1 MCVIKFGCFWCG
13 IASMLW
19 SIWINLWNIFG
30 FMMFCSICLSVASG
44 ILQVW
49 LYPNEKRIWLVL
61 WILAGCWWL
70 LGSIWSWNV
79 WVMGI
84 GPKEQYRGTCT
95 CTEISFVFKS
105 HTKSDSWEPLQI
117 LTAQYLIIIVV
128 VMIMIIIIIGG
139 RFRIF
144 CKRGCTTKK

>member
-1 MCVIKFGCFWCG
+1 MSLNLVVVDVELQVCFGVYE
-13 IASMLW
+13 
-19 SIWINLWNIFG
+19 SIYEISLVS
-30 FMMFCSICLSVASG
+30 MMFCPICLSVASG

-95 CTEISFVFKS
+95 CTKISFVFKS

-117 LTAQYLIIIVV
+117 PTAQYLIIIVV
-128 VMIMIIIIIGG
+128 VMIMIIVIIGG

>member
-1 MCVIKFGCFWCG
+1 MSLNLVVFDVELQ
-13 IASMLW
+13 LW
-19 SIWINLWNIFG
+19 SIWINLWNIFD

-95 CTEISFVFKS
+95 CTEISLFKIS
-105 HTKSDSWEPLQI
+105 YQEWFMKASTNSNCTIFNHHCCFHDHDHRHYRGQIQDILQEG
-117 LTAQYLIIIVV
+117 
-128 VMIMIIIIIGG
+128 MHP
-139 RFRIF
+139 
-144 CKRGCTTKK
+144 